1 MSVFEIGMLVCFGF
15 AWPSN
20 IYKSLKS
27 RTAAGRSL
35 TFQWAVLIGYVCG
48 ITHKILYSNDI
59 VLYLYIIN
67 FIMVAI
73 DTGLY
78 FRNKRLDIQREK
90 AAEADIK

>member
-35 TFQWAVLIGYVCG
+35 TFQWAVLIGYICG
-48 ITHKILYSNDI
+48 ITHKILYSNDV

-67 FIMVAI
+67 FVMIAI
-73 DTGLY
+73 DTVLY
-78 FRNKRLDIQREK
+78 FRNYHLDKQRNNTS
-90 AAEADIK
+90 AG

>member
-1 MSVFEIGMLVCFGF
+1 MSIFEIGMLVSIGL

-35 TFQWAVLIGYVCG
+35 TFQWAILFGYICG

-59 VLYLYIIN
+59 VLYLYILN
-67 FIMVAI
+67 FIMVSI
-73 DTGLY
+73 DTALY
-78 FRNKRLDIQREK
+78 FRNRRLDREREK
-90 AAEADIK
+90 AAGEAG

>member
-1 MSVFEIGMLVCFGF
+1 MSIFEIGMLLCFGF

-35 TFQWAVLIGYVCG
+35 TFQWASLIGYIGG
-48 ITHKILYSNDI
+48 IPHKILYSNDI
-59 VLYLYIIN
+59 VLYLYILN
-67 FIMVAI
+67 FVMVSI

-78 FRNKRLDIQREK
+78 FRNRRLDREREK
-90 AAEADIK
+90 AAGAVK